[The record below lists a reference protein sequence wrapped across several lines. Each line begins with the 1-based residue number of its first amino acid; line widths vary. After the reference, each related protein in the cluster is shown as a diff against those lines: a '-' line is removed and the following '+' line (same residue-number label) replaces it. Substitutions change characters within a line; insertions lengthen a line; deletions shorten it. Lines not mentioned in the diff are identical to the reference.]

1 MVRYPIAIY
10 PKTPE
15 ELERILVRKIDEF
28 GLSDEVMAVCE
39 IEKVVTIRD
48 LYDLSAESLVATE
61 FSPEQVTVLRKLLKR
76 LGLKRRSPSEL
87 TPSQKAEVRRL
98 VGREHREL
106 LKTQKP
112 GARNFREENRPYLNL
127 LLSRD
132 PVMRA
137 LARQM
142 LMIINEPGVRSIA
155 GTYIDYLKGAGRV
168 CDYSVSF
175 EDLISEGSLGVLRA
189 AEEFDPRTGNEFF
202 TYAIWWIRHRVRR
215 FVTDSGIIR
224 VPVHLSR
231 KVSRLRKVLK
241 KLPEGATEDEVCTAV
256 CAEFGFKV
264 LDYEAFREVV
274 SGLEAIQTLHRLDS
288 RPNVE
293 LGGVGDMYDI
303 AQAEG
308 TSDTETHINE
318 GMFLGDLGESLEEA
332 SRAIGL
338 SDRSQQILWLRFG
351 FGGDNDITLEKVGE
365 IYEISRERVRQLE
378 GDSLKKLRAWNG
390 WKPDQIKALF
400 G

>member
-1 MVRYPIAIY
+1 MVRYAVAIR
-10 PKTPE
+10 PRTSE
-15 ELERILVRKIDEF
+15 ELERILARKIDEF
-28 GLSDEVMAVCE
+28 DLSDEILRVCE
-39 IEKVVTIRD
+39 TEKVSAVRD
-48 LYDLSAESLVATE
+48 LYDLSAQSLVATE
-61 FSPEQVTVLRKLLKR
+61 FSPEQVTVLRKLLVR

-137 LARQM
+137 VARQM

-155 GTYIDYLKGAGRV
+155 GMYIEYLKGAGRV

-175 EDLISEGSLGVLRA
+175 EDLISEGGLGVLRA

-241 KLPEGATEDEVCTAV
+241 KLPDGATEDEVCAAV
-256 CAEFGFKV
+256 CAEFGFGV
-264 LDYEAFREVV
+264 PDYEAFREVV
-274 SGLEAIQTLHRLDS
+274 SGLEVIQSPHRLDS

-318 GMFLGDLGESLEEA
+318 GMFLGDLGEALEEA

-338 SDRSQQILWLRFG
+338 TDRSQRILWLRFG
-351 FGGDNDITLEKVGE
+351 FGGDSDITLEKIGE
-365 IYEISRERVRQLE
+365 IYDISRERVRQLE
-378 GDSLKKLRAWNG
+378 GESLKKLREWNG
-390 WKPDQIKALF
+390 WKPDQIEALF